1 MYPIIKRRI
10 VFTLSLLLFAA
21 CQLQLSAK
29 KHENLKNWNEGPL
42 TWADYQKVE
51 LSPLASDFAP
61 SVFQFN
67 ASKKRVRI
75 QNYKF
80 VYYQVDCSLN
90 KDKSYYDPNRTDE
103 WDLRARQAVFDTWE
117 LYSRYAQS
125 RSLGETTLTYNK
137 TVEDYMNRAQKD
149 IAKFQQESNQFK
161 DTAVI
166 NKYGASVRN
175 QLESTKR
182 KTPDLSMADVPAY
195 RYGVYIGAEH
205 EILMGKAGDQLNNMY
220 GFNVGIDYI
229 TKRKWYL
236 DFGMSA
242 NFTELK
248 VDDFYHDVGY
258 AYDWVTYKSVTNLR
272 LYFNVGHLL
281 DVNQYLRFIPFAG
294 ISYSRLQ
301 QQSDMIDPSSQNY
314 SYLMSNL
321 NCMAVQ
327 AGVNAD
333 FMIRHSITPDDIT
346 DTSIRFKL
354 YGAYEDWGTGHKAY
368 SVNLGLAIKFDTY
381 SFVNGIFIPIII
393 L

>member
-1 MYPIIKRRI
+1 MFPIIIRRKA
-10 VFTLSLLLFAA
+10 FTISLLLFAA

-42 TWADYQKVE
+42 TWADYQKAE
-51 LSPLASDFAP
+51 LSPLVSDFAP

-80 VYYQVDCSLN
+80 VYYQVDASLN
-90 KDKSYYDPNRTDE
+90 KDKSYYDPARTDD
-103 WDLRARQAVFDTWE
+103 WDLKARQAVFDTWE

-166 NKYGASVRN
+166 
-175 QLESTKR
+175 
-182 KTPDLSMADVPAY
+182 
-195 RYGVYIGAEH
+195 
-205 EILMGKAGDQLNNMY
+205 
-220 GFNVGIDYI
+220 
-229 TKRKWYL
+229 
-236 DFGMSA
+236 
-242 NFTELK
+242 K

-258 AYDWVTYKSVTNLR
+258 AYDWVTNKSVTNLR

-294 ISYSRLQ
+294 ISHSRLQ

-368 SVNLGLAIKFDTY
+368 SVNLGLAINLDTY
-381 SFVNGIFIPIII
+381 SYVQGMFIPIII
-393 L
+393 F